1 MGIEQTSGHTA
12 DGSGLRG
19 HSVGDIYPFIVVGV
33 GEPVEWAVMWP
44 DGMLTC
50 SRFSTP
56 HGAEDL
62 ARKLKAVT
70 DAKREQSVD
79 KGDLLCYGV

>member
-1 MGIEQTSGHTA
+1 MGIEQTKGHTA

-19 HSVGDIYPFIVVGV
+19 HSVGDIYPFIVIGI
-33 GEPVEWAVMWP
+33 GEPVEWTVMWP
-44 DGMLTC
+44 DGTLAC
-50 SRFSTP
+50 SRCATP
-56 HGAEDL
+56 HEAEDL

-70 DAKREQSVD
+70 EAKQQPSVD